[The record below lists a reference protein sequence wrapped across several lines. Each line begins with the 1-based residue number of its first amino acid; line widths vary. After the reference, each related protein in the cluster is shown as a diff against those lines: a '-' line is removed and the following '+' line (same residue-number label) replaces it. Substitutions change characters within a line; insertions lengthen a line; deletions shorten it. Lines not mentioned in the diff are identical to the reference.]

1 MFDDF
6 KSAKIKS
13 NKININYKIGGKG
26 YPILMLHGYPQ
37 THIMWRKVAP
47 ILSKD
52 YTVVCS
58 DLLSESIITVPFL
71 PTFLKASPIIDPS
84 SLSLFDDIVA
94 T

>member
-52 YTVVCS
+52 
-58 DLLSESIITVPFL
+58 
-71 PTFLKASPIIDPS
+71 
-84 SLSLFDDIVA
+84 
-94 T
+94 